1 MRYDSRHS
9 ARSRNPWWAVVVACL
24 GMTMSFLTIT
34 ATVTALSSIAADLGL
49 SPVELVWTSS
59 AYALA
64 LAAFVLSSGTLGD
77 LLGRRTVFQTGA
89 AVLGTGA
96 VVTAVASGPALL
108 LAGEV
113 VMGAGAALIV
123 PNSLAIVAG
132 AFADPR
138 RRASAVGVWAACSG
152 IGLAIG
158 PIAAGLLL
166 AAWSWHAVFL
176 VDVLV
181 AVVVLAAAPFAIAD
195 TRVPGR
201 GIDVPGTALATLAV
215 ASLVVGV
222 VEGGRSGFGA
232 ALPLTGFVVTVLAVT
247 GFVLVE
253 RRVARPV
260 VDLRSFASRRS
271 VGALLVA
278 GVALFSFTGVAL
290 LATLE
295 MQRAQGLSPLA
306 SGVRALSLMAA
317 YVVVSS
323 LAATAVRRSGVRTV
337 LTVGLTATLAGTLVL
352 HQVGLHSPYLA
363 TAAGFVLVGGGLG
376 LLIAPTTA
384 LVVGSV
390 PPERAGMAGATVTTV
405 RQVGAALGGSVLGT
419 VVTNRLPAHL
429 AGGTDPALAFTTAVH
444 DGLLVAAGVL
454 LLTLLATTVLL
465 RSPRRVPQ
473 PVQEL
478 ELEGVPA

>member
-1 MRYDSRHS
+1 
-9 ARSRNPWWAVVVACL
+9 
-24 GMTMSFLTIT
+24 MTLSFLTIT

-64 LAAFVLSSGTLGD
+64 LAAFVLSAGALGD
-77 LLGRRTVFQTGA
+77 RLGRRTVFQIGT
-89 AVLGTGA
+89 AVLGAGA
-96 VVTAVASGPALL
+96 VVTASAGSPAVLL
-108 LAGEV
+108 TGEV

-123 PNSLAIVAG
+123 PNSLAVVAG
-132 AFADPR
+132 AFTDPR

-152 IGLAIG
+152 IGLAVG

-166 AAWSWHAVFL
+166 SAWSWHAVFL
-176 VDVLV
+176 VDVVV
-181 AVVVLAAAPFAIAD
+181 AVLVLVAAPFLVPN

-215 ASLVVGV
+215 AALVVGV

-232 ALPLTGFVVTVLAVT
+232 PVPVLGFVVAALAVA

-253 RRVARPV
+253 RVVARPV
-260 VDLRSFASRRS
+260 VHLGAFASRRS
-271 VGALLVA
+271 VGALLVS
-278 GVALFSFTGVAL
+278 GVALFTFTGVAL
-290 LATLE
+290 LATLQ
-295 MQRAQGLSPLA
+295 MQRGQGLSPLA

-323 LAATAVRRSGVRTV
+323 LAAAAVRRSGVRTV
-337 LTVGLTATLAGTLVL
+337 LTVGLTGTAAGTVVL
-352 HQVGLHSPYLA
+352 HQAGLHSPYSA
-363 TAAGFVLVGGGLG
+363 TALGFVLVGGGLG

-405 RQVGAALGGSVLGT
+405 RQIGAALGGSVLGT
-419 VVTNRLPAHL
+419 VVTNRLPGHL
-429 AGGTDPALAFTTAVH
+429 AGGADPASAFTAAVH

-465 RSPRRVPQ
+465 RSPRRVVPLE
-473 PVQEL
+473 EL
-478 ELEGVPA
+478 VPEGVTA